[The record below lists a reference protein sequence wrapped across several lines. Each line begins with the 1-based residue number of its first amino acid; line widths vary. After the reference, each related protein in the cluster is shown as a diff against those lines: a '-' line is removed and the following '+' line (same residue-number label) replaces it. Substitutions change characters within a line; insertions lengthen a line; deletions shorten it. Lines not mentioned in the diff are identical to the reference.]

1 MFVSATG
8 ALFFSVCRDQLPKWR
23 RRAADAM
30 RLKVSPIDESMIH
43 EWLADRN

>member
-8 ALFFSVCRDQLPKWR
+8 SRFFPVCRDQLPKWR

-30 RLKVSPIDESMIH
+30 HLKASP
-43 EWLADRN
+43 N